1 MLVVGTAATE
11 VLDALVLDALLEELV
26 VKATELE
33 AALELEVVMVV
44 GVPEVA
50 LEVVVWV
57 EVVVEVRVEVAV
69 LVVAD
74 AVEEATMAPA
84 TAKRGEKL

>member
-1 MLVVGTAATE
+1 MLVVGTAAAE
-11 VLDALVLDALLEELV
+11 VLDALVLDALLV
-26 VKATELE
+26 VETTELE
-33 AALELEVVMVV
+33 EALELEVVRVV

-57 EVVVEVRVEVAV
+57 EVVVEVTVEVAV

-84 TAKRGEKL
+84 TVTRGEKL